1 MSAGLEGNDSSID
14 SFSPPQ
20 VLVTGASGYIATH
33 IVQQLLLGGK
43 VKVRG
48 TVRSLKNESKAA
60 PLMKLVPDAKY
71 PLELVE
77 ADLLNEESW
86 IQAVNG
92 CDYVYHTASP
102 FPFDVPRDENEIIKP
117 AVEGT
122 LNVLKA
128 CTAAGSVKR
137 VVLTSSATAVAGG
150 FSIPREKPYNEEDW
164 ADEAICTAYEKSKV
178 RAERAAWDF
187 VKELDAN
194 KKFELA
200 TITPTFVIG
209 PPLTPSSAESSS
221 IDAIKKAFTK
231 EVPILIEMSIPIA
244 DVRDVA
250 AAHIAAMETPVAAG
264 QRYVVD
270 CGKNLWWKELA
281 DIMTEEFGEQG
292 YKPPSFVMP
301 KIGVFFLKAFNST
314 LRRVYPMIGKDV
326 RFSNE
331 KMISQLGIEP
341 RDPKT
346 SVIDSCYG
354 LIEIGAVEKK
364 PGYRGPHAKEDKSKE
379 SAEGGKEGQ
388 GEEEQEQGREGQGGG
403 GEEEQGEKG
412 HEEEQGGEGGG
423 EQGEKGRE
431 EEQGGEGRGEQGEKG
446 HEEEQGG
453 EGRGEQGEKGHE
465 EEQGGEGGG
474 EQGEKGHEEEQGGE
488 GGGEQGEKGH
498 EEEQGGE
505 GGGEQGEKGQ
515 EEEQGGDGGGEQGE
529 MGQEEG
535 QGGEGGGEADQ
546 TD

>member
-14 SFSPPQ
+14 SSSPPQ

-48 TVRSLKNESKAA
+48 TVRSLKNESKTA

-102 FPFDVPRDENEIIKP
+102 LPFDVPRDENEIIKP

-137 VVLTSSATAVAGG
+137 VVLTSSATAVSGG

-209 PPLTPSSAESSS
+209 PPLTPSSAESAS

-281 DIMTEEFGEQG
+281 DIMTEEFGQQG

-388 GEEEQEQGREGQGGG
+388 GEEEQKQGGEGQGEEEQKQGEEGQGGG
-403 GEEEQGEKG
+403 GGEEQGEKG
-412 HEEEQGGEGGG
+412 HKEEQGGDG
-423 EQGEKGRE
+423 
-431 EEQGGEGRGEQGEKG
+431 GEQGEKG

-453 EGRGEQGEKGHE
+453 DGGGEQGKKGHEEEQGGDGGGEQGEKGHE
-465 EEQGGEGGG
+465 EEQGGDGGGEQGEKGQEEEQGEDGGG

-488 GGGEQGEKGH
+488 GGGE
-498 EEEQGGE
+498 
-505 GGGEQGEKGQ
+505 
-515 EEEQGGDGGGEQGE
+515 
-529 MGQEEG
+529 
-535 QGGEGGGEADQ
+535 ADQ

>member
-14 SFSPPQ
+14 SSSPPQ

-48 TVRSLKNESKAA
+48 TVRSLKNESKTA

-92 CDYVYHTASP
+92 CEYVYHTASP

-137 VVLTSSATAVAGG
+137 VVLTSSATAVSGG
-150 FSIPREKPYNEEDW
+150 FSISRENPYNEEDW

-209 PPLTPSSAESSS
+209 PPLTPSSAKSAS

-231 EVPILIEMSIPIA
+231 EVPILIEMSIAIA

-379 SAEGGKEGQ
+379 SAEGGEEGQ
-388 GEEEQEQGREGQGGG
+388 GEEEQEQGGGG
-403 GEEEQGEKG
+403 GDEEQGEKRQ
-412 HEEEQGGEGGG
+412 EEQSGEGGG
-423 EQGEKGRE
+423 EQGEKG
-431 EEQGGEGRGEQGEKG
+431 QK
-446 HEEEQGG
+446 
-453 EGRGEQGEKGHE
+453 

-474 EQGEKGHEEEQGGE
+474 EQGEKGHEEG
-488 GGGEQGEKGH
+488 
-498 EEEQGGE
+498 QGGE

-515 EEEQGGDGGGEQGE
+515 EEQGGDGGGEKGE

-535 QGGEGGGEADQ
+535 QGGQGGGEADQ